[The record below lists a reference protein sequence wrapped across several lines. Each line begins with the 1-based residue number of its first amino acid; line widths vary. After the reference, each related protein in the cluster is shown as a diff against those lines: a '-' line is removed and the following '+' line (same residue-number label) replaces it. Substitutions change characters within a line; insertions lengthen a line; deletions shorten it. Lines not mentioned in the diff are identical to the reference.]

1 VQLSPAGRCRRPDF
15 RTSDMTAH
23 PSRAPRRAARP
34 APPTL
39 TPVFFLFGLNT
50 KQQHLGPGATRTCPR
65 CQNTTQWGRM
75 SEFTQFT
82 VFFLPVAR
90 FRRRQFEA
98 CGVCG
103 NAVDV

>member
-1 VQLSPAGRCRRPDF
+1 
-15 RTSDMTAH
+15 
-23 PSRAPRRAARP
+23 
-34 APPTL
+34 
-39 TPVFFLFGLNT
+39 
-50 KQQHLGPGATRTCPR
+50 
-65 CQNTTQWGRM
+65 M

-103 NAVDV
+103 TAVDV

>member
-1 VQLSPAGRCRRPDF
+1 MSSLQALVPRASPA
-15 RTSDMTAH
+15 
-23 PSRAPRRAARP
+23 

-39 TPVFFLFGLNT
+39 APVFLLFGLST
-50 KQQHLGPGATRTCPR
+50 KQQHLGPGQTRTCPR
-65 CQNTTQWGRM
+65 CQNTTTWGRM

-103 NAVDV
+103 TAVDV